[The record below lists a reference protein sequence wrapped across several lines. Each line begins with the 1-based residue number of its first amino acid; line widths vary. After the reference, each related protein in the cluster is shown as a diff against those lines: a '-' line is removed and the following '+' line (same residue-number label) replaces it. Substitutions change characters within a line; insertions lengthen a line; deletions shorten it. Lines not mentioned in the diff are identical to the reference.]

1 LVSIHFR
8 NTTKTGTGLSDVTE
22 TFDATKVLFVG
33 WEVSFKNRLFS
44 LDSNQYRVD
53 AAYVAPD
60 GRTLG
65 SVDDIKTVSDKARSA
80 SFSGRIGNSS
90 GGAFLP
96 GIYTVNFY
104 LNGQYFAQKKFRV
117 IANGGL
123 AASPDPGVT
132 TASASA
138 SAAATSFDSPALAT
152 GQIEGLGGKDTLPM
166 EVRLRPQPNGFLH
179 GELLIHD
186 ASAST
191 SPIDGFIRGDHI
203 EFQVP
208 YGHDTLY
215 FEGERHRQKLS
226 GSFSSE
232 PSGTR
237 GNWNA
242 HID

>member
-1 LVSIHFR
+1 
-8 NTTKTGTGLSDVTE
+8 
-22 TFDATKVLFVG
+22 
-33 WEVSFKNRLFS
+33 
-44 LDSNQYRVD
+44 
-53 AAYVAPD
+53 
-60 GRTLG
+60 
-65 SVDDIKTVSDKARSA
+65 
-80 SFSGRIGNSS
+80 
-90 GGAFLP
+90 
-96 GIYTVNFY
+96 
-104 LNGQYFAQKKFRV
+104 
-117 IANGGL
+117 
-123 AASPDPGVT
+123 
-132 TASASA
+132 
-138 SAAATSFDSPALAT
+138 
-152 GQIEGLGGKDTLPM
+152 M

-186 ASAST
+186 ATAST